1 MLKEESWTRRTIA
14 EVMMLQRNK
23 IIGETNLLEEIQQN
37 KIKEKEVVQE
47 LKKEDRQLWED
58 DRLVYVDG

>member
-23 IIGETNLLEEIQQN
+23 IIGKTNLLEEIQQN

-47 LKKEDRQLWED
+47 LKKEDRQL
-58 DRLVYVDG
+58 